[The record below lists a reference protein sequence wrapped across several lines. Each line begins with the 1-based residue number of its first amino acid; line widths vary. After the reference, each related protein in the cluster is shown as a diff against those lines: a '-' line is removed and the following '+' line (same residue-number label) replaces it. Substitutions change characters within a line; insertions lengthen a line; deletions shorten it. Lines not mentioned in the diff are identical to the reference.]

1 MGQFLRVNGDYNIR
15 AGDGAKITLDTGP
28 AASGGSVRVTGN
40 LVVEGDTFNISTT
53 NLTIEDNIISLN
65 TGEVG
70 PGVTLIYSGIEIE
83 RGNTSAVTPQNN
95 ASFLYDESTD
105 AWILAHGSAP
115 GPFNFDASSL
125 RLKQILTNSTT
136 DDGDLTLIGTG
147 TGLVK
152 VFGTTTYE
160 AQILAR
166 EAAVPGSVDDVLP
179 NKKYV
184 DDAIQN
190 NPTFQIVAPQSQDT
204 KVVIAD
210 KDITPNTQGTAG
222 SLAYFAY
229 NGGGTTFSTYG
240 ESAVSIIVDDT
251 LIGQFYSNRL
261 EVGDLEI
268 GGGPDRNEI
277 TSRASITNENIYI
290 RTQGTGKL
298 QTNYA
303 IQIEKIGTSGE
314 TPPLAFPYVP
324 TTPAYVSG
332 STLLYAGNS
341 GIGTTGLYFVNDSLT
356 THHQTGELIS
366 KNKALVFSMLF

>member
-28 AASGGSVRVTGN
+28 AVSGGSVRITGD
-40 LVVEGDTFNISTT
+40 LVVEGETLTISTT
-53 NLTIEDNIISLN
+53 NLTISDNIVKLN
-65 TGEVG
+65 QGEVG
-70 PGVTLIYSGIEIE
+70 PGVSLVYSGIEVE
-83 RGNTSAVTPQNN
+83 RGNTSASTPQNN

-105 AWILAHGSAP
+105 SWILAHGSAP

-136 DDGDLTLIGTG
+136 DSGDLTLIGTG
-147 TGLVK
+147 TGVIK
-152 VFGTTTYE
+152 VFGTTAYE
-160 AQILAR
+160 LQ
-166 EAAVPGSVDDVLP
+166 VTHDDDIP
-179 NKKYV
+179 NKKFV

-190 NPTFQIVAPQSQDT
+190 NPTFQIIAPQSQDT

-210 KDITPNTQGTAG
+210 KEITPNVAGQAG
-222 SLAYFAY
+222 SLAYFTATTSY
-229 NGGGTTFSTYG
+229 NTFG
-240 ESAVSIIVDDT
+240 ESAVSIIVDNS

-277 TSRASITNENIYI
+277 SSRAGITNENIFI

-298 QTNYA
+298 HTNYA
-303 IQIEKIGTSGE
+303 MQFEKIGT
-314 TPPLAFPYVP
+314 TPS
-324 TTPAYVSG
+324 YVSDNV
-332 STLLYAGNS
+332 LLYAAGL
-341 GIGTTGLYFVNDSLT
+341 GAGTTGIYFVNDST
-356 THHQTGELIS
+356 DTAKQTGELIS

>member
-28 AASGGSVRVTGN
+28 AVSGGSVRVTGN

-70 PGVTLIYSGIEIE
+70 PGVSLVYSGIEIE
-83 RGNTSAVTPQNN
+83 RGNTTSITPQNN

-136 DDGDLTLIGTG
+136 DSGDLTLIGTG
-147 TGLVK
+147 TGVVK
-152 VFGTTTYE
+152 VIGTINYE
-160 AQILAR
+160 DQ
-166 EAAVPGSVDDVLP
+166 VTHDDDLP

-184 DDAIQN
+184 DDSILN
-190 NPTFQIVAPQSQDT
+190 NPTFQIVAPQTQDT

-210 KDITPNTQGTAG
+210 KEITPNTSGQAG
-222 SLAYFAY
+222 SLAYFTA
-229 NGGGTTFSTYG
+229 TTTHSTFG
-240 ESAVSIIVDDT
+240 ESAVSIIVDGA
-251 LIGQFYSNRL
+251 LVGQFYTNRF
-261 EVGDLEI
+261 EIGDLEI
-268 GGGPDRNEI
+268 GGGLDRNEI
-277 TSRASITNENIYI
+277 TSRASITNENIYV

-303 IQIEKIGTSGE
+303 IQVENIGSI
-314 TPPLAFPYVP
+314 PS
-324 TTPAYVSG
+324 YVSN
-332 STLLYAGNS
+332 SVLLYAAAPS
-341 GIGTTGLYFVNDSLT
+341 IGTTGLYFVNDSAEAAK
-356 THHQTGELIS
+356 QNGELIS

>member
-28 AASGGSVRVTGN
+28 VASGGSVRVTGN

-70 PGVTLIYSGIEIE
+70 PGVSLIYSGIEIE
-83 RGNTSAVTPQNN
+83 RGNTSSINPQNN

-105 AWILAHGSAP
+105 SWILAHGSAP

-136 DDGDLTLIGTG
+136 DSGDLTLIGTG
-147 TGLVK
+147 TGVVK
-152 VFGTTTYE
+152 VIGTDSYE
-160 AQILAR
+160 NQ
-166 EAAVPGSVDDVLP
+166 VTHDDDLP

-184 DDAIQN
+184 DDSILN
-190 NPTFQIVAPQSQDT
+190 NPTFQIVAPQAQDT

-210 KDITPNTQGTAG
+210 KEITPNTSGTAG
-222 SLAYFAY
+222 SLAYFTA
-229 NGGGTTFSTYG
+229 TTTHSTYG
-240 ESAVSIIVDDT
+240 ESAVSIIVDNA
-251 LIGQFYSNRL
+251 LVGQFYANRF
-261 EVGDLEI
+261 ETGDLEI

-277 TSRASITNENIYI
+277 TSRAGITNENVYV

-303 IQIEKIGTSGE
+303 IQVEKIGVIPS
-314 TPPLAFPYVP
+314 
-324 TTPAYVSG
+324 YVSD
-332 STLLYAGNS
+332 SVLLYAAAPS
-341 GIGTTGLYFVNDSLT
+341 IGTTGLYFVNDSAEVAK
-356 THHQTGELIS
+356 QNGELIS

>member
-28 AASGGSVRVTGN
+28 AVSGGSVRVTGN

-70 PGVTLIYSGIEIE
+70 PGVSLIYSGIEIE
-83 RGNTSAVTPQNN
+83 RGNTSTTTPQNN

-125 RLKQILTNSTT
+125 RLKKILTNSTT

-147 TGLVK
+147 TGVVK
-152 VFGTTTYE
+152 VIGTTNYE
-160 AQILAR
+160 DQ
-166 EAAVPGSVDDVLP
+166 VTHDDDIP
-179 NKKYV
+179 NKKFV

-204 KVVIAD
+204 RVVIAD
-210 KDITPNTQGTAG
+210 KDITPNLAGQAG
-222 SLAYFAY
+222 SLAYFTATTSY
-229 NGGGTTFSTYG
+229 NTFG
-240 ESAVSIIVDDT
+240 ESAVSIIVDNA
-251 LIGQFYSNRL
+251 LVGQFYKNRF

-277 TSRASITNENIYI
+277 TSRASITNENIYV

-303 IQIEKIGTSGE
+303 MQFEKIGT
-314 TPPLAFPYVP
+314 VP
-324 TTPAYVSG
+324 GYVSDNV
-332 STLLYAGNS
+332 LLYGAAPGT
-341 GIGTTGLYFVNDSLT
+341 GTTGVYFVNDSAET
-356 THHQTGELIS
+356 AKQNGELIS
-366 KNKALVFSMLF
+366 KNKALIFSMLF

>member
-40 LVVEGDTFNISTT
+40 LVVEGDTFNISTS

-70 PGVTLIYSGIEIE
+70 PGVSLVYSGIEIE
-83 RGNTSAVTPQNN
+83 RGNTSSITPQNN
-95 ASFLYDESTD
+95 ASFLYDESSD

-125 RLKQILTNSTT
+125 KLKQILTNSTT
-136 DDGDLTLIGTG
+136 DSGDLTLIGTG
-147 TGLVK
+147 TGVAK
-152 VFGTTTYE
+152 VIGTINYE
-160 AQILAR
+160 DQ
-166 EAAVPGSVDDVLP
+166 VTHDDDLP

-190 NPTFQIVAPQSQDT
+190 NPTFQIVAPQTQDT

-210 KDITPNTQGTAG
+210 KEITPNIAGQAG
-222 SLAYFAY
+222 SLAYFTA
-229 NGGGTTFSTYG
+229 TTTHSTYG
-240 ESAVSIIVDDT
+240 ESAVSIIVDNA
-251 LIGQFYSNRL
+251 LVGQFYTNRF
-261 EVGDLEI
+261 EIGDLEI

-277 TSRASITNENIYI
+277 TSRASITNENIYV

-303 IQIEKIGTSGE
+303 IQVENIGSI
-314 TPPLAFPYVP
+314 PS
-324 TTPAYVSG
+324 YVSN
-332 STLLYAGNS
+332 SVLLYAAAPS
-341 GIGTTGLYFVNDSLT
+341 IGTTGLYFVNDSAEVAK
-356 THHQTGELIS
+356 QNGELIS

>member
-28 AASGGSVRVTGN
+28 VASGGSVRVTGN

-70 PGVTLIYSGIEIE
+70 PGISLIYSGIEIE
-83 RGNTSAVTPQNN
+83 RGNTSSITPQNN

-105 AWILAHGSAP
+105 SWILAHGSAP

-136 DDGDLTLIGTG
+136 DSGDLTLIGTG
-147 TGLVK
+147 TGVVK
-152 VFGTTTYE
+152 VIGTINYEDQVTAFG
-160 AQILAR
+160 
-166 EAAVPGSVDDVLP
+166 DDAIP

-184 DDAIQN
+184 DDSILN

-210 KDITPNTQGTAG
+210 KEITPNVSGTAG
-222 SLAYFAY
+222 SLAYFTA
-229 NGGGTTFSTYG
+229 TTTHSTYG
-240 ESAVSIIVDDT
+240 ESAVSIIVDNA
-251 LIGQFYSNRL
+251 LVGQFYANRF
-261 EVGDLEI
+261 EIGDLEI

-277 TSRASITNENIYI
+277 TSRASITNENIYV

-303 IQIEKIGTSGE
+303 IQVENIGSI
-314 TPPLAFPYVP
+314 PS
-324 TTPAYVSG
+324 YVSN
-332 STLLYAGNS
+332 SVLLYAAS
-341 GIGTTGLYFVNDSLT
+341 PSIGTTGLYFVNDSAEAAK
-356 THHQTGELIS
+356 QNGELIS

>member
-28 AASGGSVRVTGN
+28 VASGGSVRVTGN

-70 PGVTLIYSGIEIE
+70 PGVSLIYSGIEIE

-105 AWILAHGSAP
+105 SWILAHGSAP

-136 DDGDLTLIGTG
+136 DSGDLTLIGTG
-147 TGLVK
+147 TGVAK
-152 VFGTTTYE
+152 VIGTTNYE
-160 AQILAR
+160 DQ
-166 EAAVPGSVDDVLP
+166 VTHDDDLP

-184 DDAIQN
+184 DDSIQN

-210 KDITPNTQGTAG
+210 KEITPNTSGTAG
-222 SLAYFAY
+222 SLAYFTA
-229 NGGGTTFSTYG
+229 TTTHSTYG
-240 ESAVSIIVDDT
+240 ESAVSIIVDNL
-251 LIGQFYSNRL
+251 LIGQFYANRF
-261 EVGDLEI
+261 EIGDLEI

-277 TSRASITNENIYI
+277 TSRASITNENIYV

-303 IQIEKIGTSGE
+303 IQVENIGSI
-314 TPPLAFPYVP
+314 PS
-324 TTPAYVSG
+324 YVSN
-332 STLLYAGNS
+332 SVLLYAAS
-341 GIGTTGLYFVNDSLT
+341 PSIGTTGLYFVNDSAEAAK
-356 THHQTGELIS
+356 QNGELIS

>member
-28 AASGGSVRVTGN
+28 VASGGSVRVTGN

-70 PGVTLIYSGIEIE
+70 PGVSLIYSGIEIE
-83 RGNTSAVTPQNN
+83 RGNTSSITPQNN

-136 DDGDLTLIGTG
+136 DSGDLTLIGTG
-147 TGLVK
+147 TGVAK
-152 VFGTTTYE
+152 VIGTTNYE
-160 AQILAR
+160 DQ
-166 EAAVPGSVDDVLP
+166 VTHDDDLP

-210 KDITPNTQGTAG
+210 KEITPNTSGQAG
-222 SLAYFAY
+222 SLAYFTA
-229 NGGGTTFSTYG
+229 TTTHSTYG
-240 ESAVSIIVDDT
+240 ESAVSIIVDNA
-251 LIGQFYSNRL
+251 LVGQFYANRF
-261 EVGDLEI
+261 EIGDLEI

-277 TSRASITNENIYI
+277 TSRAGITNENVYV

-303 IQIEKIGTSGE
+303 IQVEKIGVIPS
-314 TPPLAFPYVP
+314 
-324 TTPAYVSG
+324 YVSN
-332 STLLYAGNS
+332 SVLLYAAS
-341 GIGTTGLYFVNDSLT
+341 PSIGTTGLYFVNDSAEVAK
-356 THHQTGELIS
+356 QNGELIS

>member
-28 AASGGSVRVTGN
+28 VASGGSVRVTGN

-70 PGVTLIYSGIEIE
+70 PGVSLIYSGIEIE
-83 RGNTSAVTPQNN
+83 RGNTSSITPQNN

-105 AWILAHGSAP
+105 SWILAHGSAP
-115 GPFNFDASSL
+115 GPFNFDSSSL

-136 DDGDLTLIGTG
+136 DSGDLTLIGTG
-147 TGLVK
+147 TGVVK
-152 VFGTTTYE
+152 VIGTNSYE
-160 AQILAR
+160 NQ
-166 EAAVPGSVDDVLP
+166 VTHDDDLP

-210 KDITPNTQGTAG
+210 KEITPNTSGTAG
-222 SLAYFAY
+222 SLAYFTA
-229 NGGGTTFSTYG
+229 TTTHSTYG
-240 ESAVSIIVDDT
+240 ESAVSIIVDNA
-251 LIGQFYSNRL
+251 LVGQFYANRF
-261 EVGDLEI
+261 EIGDLEV

-277 TSRASITNENIYI
+277 TSRASITNENIYV

-303 IQIEKIGTSGE
+303 IQVENIGV
-314 TPPLAFPYVP
+314 VP
-324 TTPAYVSG
+324 SYVSN
-332 STLLYAGNS
+332 SVLLYAAAPS
-341 GIGTTGLYFVNDSLT
+341 IGTTGLYFVNDSAEVAK
-356 THHQTGELIS
+356 QNGELIS

>member
-28 AASGGSVRVTGN
+28 AASGGSVRVTGD
-40 LVVEGDTFNISTT
+40 LVVEGETFNISTT

-70 PGVTLIYSGIEIE
+70 PGVSLVYSGIEIE
-83 RGNTSAVTPQNN
+83 RGNTSSISPQNN

-125 RLKQILTNSTT
+125 RLKKILTNLTT
-136 DDGDLTLIGTG
+136 DLGDLTLIGTG
-147 TGLVK
+147 DGLVK
-152 VFGTTTYE
+152 VSGTTAYE

-210 KDITPNTQGTAG
+210 KEITPNTQGTAG
-222 SLAYFAY
+222 SLAYFEY

-240 ESAVSIIVDDT
+240 ESAVSIIVDNS
-251 LIGQFYSNRL
+251 LVGQFYANRF

-277 TSRASITNENIYI
+277 TSRASITNENIYV

-303 IQIEKIGTSGE
+303 IQVENIGSI
-314 TPPLAFPYVP
+314 PS
-324 TTPAYVSG
+324 YVSN
-332 STLLYAGNS
+332 SVLLYAAAPS
-341 GIGTTGLYFVNDSLT
+341 IGTTGLYFVNDSAEAAK
-356 THHQTGELIS
+356 QNGELIS

>member
-28 AASGGSVRVTGN
+28 AVSGGSVRVTGN
-40 LVVEGDTFNISTT
+40 LVVEGDTFNIITT

-70 PGVTLIYSGIEIE
+70 PGVSLIYSGIEIE
-83 RGNTSAVTPQNN
+83 RGNTSTTTPQNN

-115 GPFNFDASSL
+115 GPFNFDASRL
-125 RLKQILTNSTT
+125 RLKQIVTNSIT

-147 TGLVK
+147 TGVVK
-152 VFGTTTYE
+152 VIGTTNYE
-160 AQILAR
+160 DQ
-166 EAAVPGSVDDVLP
+166 VTHDDDIP
-179 NKKYV
+179 NKKFV

-204 KVVIAD
+204 RVVIAD
-210 KDITPNTQGTAG
+210 KDITPNLAGQAG
-222 SLAYFAY
+222 SLAYFTATTSY
-229 NGGGTTFSTYG
+229 NTFG
-240 ESAVSIIVDDT
+240 ESAVSIIVDNA
-251 LIGQFYSNRL
+251 LVGQFYKNRL
-261 EVGDLEI
+261 EIGDLEI

-277 TSRASITNENIYI
+277 TSRASITNENIYV

-303 IQIEKIGTSGE
+303 MQFEKIGT
-314 TPPLAFPYVP
+314 VP
-324 TTPAYVSG
+324 GYVSDNV
-332 STLLYAGNS
+332 LLYGAAPGT
-341 GIGTTGLYFVNDSLT
+341 GTTGVYFVNDSAET
-356 THHQTGELIS
+356 AKQNGELIS

>member
-28 AASGGSVRVTGN
+28 VASGGSVRITGN
-40 LVVEGDTFNISTT
+40 LVVEGETLNVSTT

-70 PGVTLIYSGIEIE
+70 PGVSLVYSGIEIE

-95 ASFLYDESTD
+95 ASLLYDESTD
-105 AWILAHGSAP
+105 SWILAHGSAP

-136 DDGDLTLIGTG
+136 DAGDLTLIGTG
-147 TGLVK
+147 TGVVK
-152 VFGTTTYE
+152 VGDRGGSGYE
-160 AQILAR
+160 TF
-166 EAAVPGSVDDVLP
+166 VTDPDDVP
-179 NKKYV
+179 NKQYV
-184 DDAIQN
+184 DDAILN
-190 NPTFQIVAPQSQDT
+190 NPTFQIVAPQLQDT

-210 KDITPNTQGTAG
+210 KEITPNTSGTAG
-222 SLAYFAY
+222 SLAYFTA
-229 NGGGTTFSTYG
+229 TTTHSTYG
-240 ESAVSIIVDDT
+240 ESAVSIIVDNA
-251 LIGQFYSNRL
+251 LVGQFYANRF
-261 EVGDLEI
+261 EIGDLEI

-277 TSRASITNENIYI
+277 TSRASITNENIYV

-303 IQIEKIGTSGE
+303 IQVENIGSI
-314 TPPLAFPYVP
+314 PS
-324 TTPAYVSG
+324 YVSN
-332 STLLYAGNS
+332 SVLLYAAAPS
-341 GIGTTGLYFVNDSLT
+341 IGTTGIYFVNDSAEVAK
-356 THHQTGELIS
+356 QNGELIS

>member
-28 AASGGSVRVTGN
+28 VASGGSVRVTGN
-40 LVVEGDTFNISTT
+40 LVVEGDTVSVSAT

-65 TGEVG
+65 VGEVG
-70 PGVTLIYSGIEIE
+70 PGVTLGYSGIEIE
-83 RGNTSAVTPQNN
+83 RGNTASITPQNN
-95 ASFLYDESTD
+95 ASFLYEESTD
-105 AWILAHGSAP
+105 AWIIAHGTAP

-136 DDGDLTLIGTG
+136 DSGDLTLIGTG
-147 TGLVK
+147 TGVAK
-152 VFGTTTYE
+152 VIGTDNYE
-160 AQILAR
+160 DQ
-166 EAAVPGSVDDVLP
+166 VTHDDDLP

-210 KDITPNTQGTAG
+210 KEITPNTSGTAG
-222 SLAYFAY
+222 SLAYFTA
-229 NGGGTTFSTYG
+229 TTTHSTYG
-240 ESAVSIIVDDT
+240 ESAVSIIVDNL
-251 LIGQFYSNRL
+251 LIGQFYANRF
-261 EVGDLEI
+261 EIGDLEI

-277 TSRASITNENIYI
+277 TSRAGITNENVYV

-303 IQIEKIGTSGE
+303 IQVENIGT
-314 TPPLAFPYVP
+314 VP
-324 TTPAYVSG
+324 SYVSNNV
-332 STLLYAGNS
+332 LVYAAAPS
-341 GIGTTGLYFVNDSLT
+341 IGTTGLYFVNDSAEVAK
-356 THHQTGELIS
+356 QNGELIS

>member
-28 AASGGSVRVTGN
+28 VASGGSVRVTGN
-40 LVVEGDTFNISTT
+40 LVVEGETLNISTT

-70 PGVTLIYSGIEIE
+70 PGVSLVYSGIEIE
-83 RGNTSAVTPQNN
+83 RGNTSSITPQNN
-95 ASFLYDESTD
+95 ASLLYDESTD
-105 AWILAHGSAP
+105 SWIIAHGSAP
-115 GPFNFDASSL
+115 GPFNFDSSNL
-125 RLKQILTNSTT
+125 RLKRILTNSTT
-136 DDGDLTLIGTG
+136 DSGDLTLIGTG
-147 TGLVK
+147 TGVVK
-152 VFGTTTYE
+152 VFGTINYE
-160 AQILAR
+160 DQVTAF
-166 EAAVPGSVDDVLP
+166 GDDAIP

-210 KDITPNTQGTAG
+210 KEITPNTSGTAG
-222 SLAYFAY
+222 SLAYFTA
-229 NGGGTTFSTYG
+229 TTTHSTYG
-240 ESAVSIIVDDT
+240 ESAVSIIVDNL
-251 LIGQFYSNRL
+251 LIGQFYANRF
-261 EVGDLEI
+261 EIGDLEI

-277 TSRASITNENIYI
+277 TSRASITNENIYV

-303 IQIEKIGTSGE
+303 IQVENIGSI
-314 TPPLAFPYVP
+314 PS
-324 TTPAYVSG
+324 YVSN
-332 STLLYAGNS
+332 SVLLYAAAPS
-341 GIGTTGLYFVNDSLT
+341 IGTTGLYFVNDSAEVAK
-356 THHQTGELIS
+356 QNGELIS